1 MKQRLLYTA
10 LMLFAVLG
18 MARAADEISI
28 TVPKGKSA
36 TITVKVSASNT
47 IVLNVDGTKKKD
59 LTGNSSYTVDKNE
72 AKEQS
77 VTLSGNGLTSLEITG
92 NASALIID
100 NNGLET
106 LKASGLG
113 LETLTFTSAT
123 GLKDLNVSNNK
134 LSGGFAGNGL
144 NALVTLDA
152 SNNRITGFS
161 NAFSS
166 IEITSIKFS
175 NNKVSSASFA
185 NLTKIETLEIENNE
199 LTSLTVPSTIKTL
212 KVGGNRLTSITGAPD
227 KGITWG
233 TQTISANAINDKT
246 ANGGFDMAESSLNL
260 LFAKAKLTD
269 VEWNKISDSDI
280 KWERQKDGTTYETV
294 THGVRKHK
302 ASYPSTFYFYDS
314 NNIYTS
320 GTYRATITYNGVT
333 MIVEDI
339 KINPAKFN
347 ITIGSDVHVAKG
359 SSAIKNQGEVSQ
371 GDILVVTAKKEG
383 YDLKEFAFSNMQL
396 VDGSEATSNPATFRI
411 EGKWDATNNKD
422 LLPAISA
429 SFVDEQVTVKCND
442 VAASEGSV
450 KITATKG
457 DQIVAIQPGKTGTKV
472 AKNSTIEIRIAPQV
486 GYEATLAIGG
496 QNKGITLN
504 DDGVYV
510 YTIKGE
516 DVIADMDVSVNMKKK
531 AAITLTVKLEG
542 ATTAIDDGTFA
553 LISATGSEYS
563 KSLWIDNKDASLLSL
578 TDLEIGKKVQL
589 YFALTKQAVEGTGG
603 NFSSPRTIQDVKLNS
618 TQVLALTTKAASPA
632 PNETGDAAIYYTA
645 SFVVPPT
652 DAILTI
658 TTKTLTKVE
667 IKTEKPDAQKYT
679 YDGTAKPFKFTTVPA
694 GLESEMIV
702 KYRASNLTEQTAF
715 AKDAPVAA
723 GTYKVSY
730 SMDATTDHAGIA
742 EDNSTYTIV
751 IDAATPQITKIPT
764 VDVKDG
770 KYVIT
775 GGEAK
780 FGDTVL
786 RGRFRVT
793 SDGDADNNIDETTQV
808 ATKKEAHVVTV
819 KFVAENTDGSDN
831 SNFKPAAVNTKSTFE
846 GEGMVEEYTVA
857 VANLPE
863 GVSLVMYNGSNIV
876 ASGSKV
882 PKDTKLK
889 FVATIPENMY
899 MGTSADPSAHLRTTT
914 DLDGSSGKIYA
925 DKPIFDLEKG
935 TIEYTLSAGITKG
948 EVYTIVGSAL
958 QVDKNFKVELPEQKV
973 AYTGNAHFYPLDKVI
988 VKNSNDER
996 ISELSTVFDT
1006 YPIQFSYKDKDGNI
1020 VALPKDAGKY
1030 TVVVTIP
1037 YQGRNSEHYKLY
1049 KEYTGEFVAA
1059 LVITPV
1065 ETELTTA
1072 PRPTLIAKN
1081 QALKQ
1086 SELIGGLV
1094 KTKDAS
1100 ELTVAGTFDWKDK
1113 SATPRDG
1120 AICDVVFTPAS
1131 TNYTGFETK
1140 VKIAVSDKNLVTF
1153 AQPVGLGVITVSDN
1167 KSNVYET
1174 GKEVLNGTTLN
1185 IQAVALAGFE
1195 LKSILIN
1202 GKQYTSSPV
1211 SYTVKDESVAIEAIF
1226 QPKAAEPEDPI
1237 IDPNSQYAVTLP
1249 KANDVRGVMI
1259 GKPGVNAVLKDKP
1272 FSFTLNTLAA
1282 DAEKVVVKVNGS
1294 ELKPVDGA
1302 YTIAKV
1308 SENTTVQISLTN
1320 PTPLNVVVETVAKNA
1335 NGYVM
1340 GKVLVDGPSD
1350 GVCYYND
1357 EITLVATPESGVTFT
1372 GWSDDKDAKSQLRTL
1387 TVTKDVTIKALF
1399 SGIPTGIEDIQ
1410 TARVFGTDGYL
1421 VIEGVAKGKVAV
1433 VGMDGRVQYHQVS
1446 GDIRIPLATGVYGY
1460 VLEDGSKVIRN
1471 KVYVK

>member
-1 MKQRLLYTA
+1 MIMKQRLLYTA

-47 IVLNVDGTKKKD
+47 IVLNVDRTKKKD
-59 LTGNSSYTVDKNE
+59 LTGNSSYTIDKNE
-72 AKEQS
+72 DNEQS

-92 NASALIID
+92 NASALTID

-113 LETLTFTSAT
+113 LETLTFKSAT

-134 LSGGFAGNGL
+134 LSGGFAGKGL

-161 NAFSS
+161 NPFSS
-166 IEITSIKFS
+166 NDITSIKFS
-175 NNKVSSASFA
+175 NNKVSSASFV
-185 NLTKIETLEIENNE
+185 NLTKIQTLEIENNE
-199 LTSLTVPSTIKTL
+199 LVSLTVPSTIKIL

-233 TQTISANAINDKT
+233 TQTISASTIADKT
-246 ANGGFDMAESSLNL
+246 ANGGFDMADPSLNL
-260 LFAKAKLTD
+260 LFGKAKLTD

-302 ASYPSTFYFYDS
+302 DAYPSTFYFYDS

-339 KINPAKFN
+339 KIDPAKFQ

-396 VDGSEATSNPATFRI
+396 VDGSEATSNPATFQV
-411 EGKWDATNNKD
+411 EGKWDATNSTD

-486 GYEATLAIGG
+486 GYDATLAIGG
-496 QNKGITLN
+496 DNKVITLN
-504 DDGVYV
+504 ADGVYV
-510 YTIKGE
+510 YTINAVDVKE
-516 DVIADMDVSVNMKKK
+516 DLVISVNMKKK
-531 AAITLTVKLEG
+531 AAIKLSIQLEG
-542 ATTAIDDGTFA
+542 VATSLDCGAFGLT
-553 LISATGSEYS
+553 SVTGAKDPKY
-563 KSLWIDNKDASLLSL
+563 LWIDNKFIEAANLELS
-578 TDLEIGKKVQL
+578 DLEIGQEVQVR
-589 YFALTKQAVEGTGG
+589 FTLTEQAVSGT
-603 NFSSPRTIQDVKLNS
+603 NAYTSPVTIQDVKLN
-618 TQVLALTTKAASPA
+618 TQVLKYVTEKVKSSGAGTVALL
-632 PNETGDAAIYYTA
+632 YTA

-652 DAILTI
+652 DATLTI
-658 TTKTLTKVE
+658 TTKQLTKVA

-702 KYRASNLTEQTAF
+702 KYRASNLTDQTAF

-742 EDNSTYTIV
+742 ENNSTYTIE
-751 IDAATPQITKIPT
+751 IEAATPQITKIPT
-764 VDVKDG
+764 VDVKDS

-793 SDGDADNNIDETTQV
+793 SDGDNNINGATQD

-831 SNFKPAAVNTKSTFE
+831 SNFKSAAVNTKSTFE
-846 GEGMVEEYTVA
+846 GEGTVEEYTVA

-882 PKDTKLK
+882 PKGTKLK
-889 FVATIPENMY
+889 FVATIPENMALDADKLHLRKQSNP
-899 MGTSADPSAHLRTTT
+899 SADLCTPI
-914 DLDGSSGKIYA
+914 LDG
-925 DKPIFDLEKG
+925 DTRTF
-935 TIEYTLSAGITKG
+935 TCTLDDGITAG
-948 EVYTIVGSAL
+948 EVYTIVGEIVF
-958 QVDKNFKVELPEQKV
+958 QIDNKFKVELPIQKE
-973 AYTGNAHFYPLDKVI
+973 AYTGNTHFYTLTNVVVRKA
-988 VKNSNDER
+988 NDEK
-996 ISELSTVFDT
+996 IEDLANAFSTV
-1006 YPIQFSYKDKDGNI
+1006 PIQFSYKDKDGKT
-1020 VALPKDAGKY
+1020 VALPKDAGEY

-1037 YQGRNSEHYKLY
+1037 YQGNKSNY
-1049 KEYTGEFVAA
+1049 KEYEEFVGEYNDA

-1065 ETELTTA
+1065 GTELVTA

-1094 KTKDAS
+1094 QTKDAS
-1100 ELTVAGTFDWKDK
+1100 KITVAGTFDWKDK

-1153 AQPVGLGVITVSDN
+1153 AQPVGLGVITVSDD

-1249 KANDVRGVMI
+1249 KANDVRGVVI

-1294 ELKPVDGA
+1294 ELKPVDGT

-1399 SGIPTGIEDIQ
+1399 SGIPTGIEEIQ

-1421 VIEGVAKGKVAV
+1421 VIEGVAKGKVTV
-1433 VGMDGRVQYHQVS
+1433 VGMDGRVQYYQVS

>member
-1 MKQRLLYTA
+1 MIMKQRLLYTA

-92 NASALIID
+92 NASALTID

-113 LETLTFTSAT
+113 LETLTFKSAT

-134 LSGGFAGNGL
+134 LSGGFAGKGL

-166 IEITSIKFS
+166 NEITSIKFS
-175 NNKVSSASFA
+175 NNKVSSASFV

-227 KGITWG
+227 KGVTWG
-233 TQTISANAINDKT
+233 TQTISANTINDKT
-246 ANGGFDMAESSLNL
+246 ANGGFDMAATSLNL
-260 LFAKAKLTD
+260 LFGKAKLSD
-269 VEWNKISDSDI
+269 VEWSDISDANI

-302 ASYPSTFYFYDS
+302 DAYPSTFYFYDS

-396 VDGSEATSNPATFRI
+396 VDGSEATSNPATFQV
-411 EGKWDATNNKD
+411 EGKWDATNSTD

-496 QNKGITLN
+496 QNKEITLN

-563 KSLWIDNKDASLLSL
+563 KSLWIDNKDASSLSL
-578 TDLEIGKKVQL
+578 SDLEIGKKVQL

-618 TQVLALTTKAASPA
+618 TQVLALTTKAASPVSA
-632 PNETGDAAIYYTA
+632 GDPAIYYTA

-652 DAILTI
+652 DATLTI
-658 TTKTLTKVE
+658 TTKQLTKVE

-702 KYRASNLTEQTAF
+702 KYRASNLTDQTAF

-742 EDNSTYTIV
+742 ENNSTYTIE
-751 IDAATPQITKIPT
+751 IEAATPQITKIPT
-764 VDVKDG
+764 VDVKDS

-786 RGRFRVT
+786 KGRFRIT
-793 SDGDADNNIDETTQV
+793 SDGTSNINETTQD

-846 GEGMVEEYTVA
+846 GEGTVEEYTVA

-882 PKDTKLK
+882 PKGTKLK
-889 FVATIPENMY
+889 FVATIPENMALD
-899 MGTSADPSAHLRTTT
+899 ADKLHLRKQNDLTT
-914 DLDGSSGKIYA
+914 DL
-925 DKPIFDLEKG
+925 
-935 TIEYTLSAGITKG
+935 YTAPTLDSDTRTFTCTLDNGITTG
-948 EVYTIVGSAL
+948 EVYTIVGETAF
-958 QVDKNFKVELPEQKV
+958 QIDKQFKVELPVQKV
-973 AYTGNAHFYPLDKVI
+973 AYTGNTHFYTLTNVV
-988 VKNSNDER
+988 VKKADDQQ
-996 ISELSTVFDT
+996 ISDLAADFTAV
-1006 YPIQFSYKDKDGNI
+1006 PIQFSYKDKDGKT

-1037 YQGRNSEHYKLY
+1037 YQGNKSNY
-1049 KEYTGEFVAA
+1049 KEYEEFVGEYNDA

-1065 ETELTTA
+1065 GTELVTA

-1094 KTKDAS
+1094 QTKDAS
-1100 ELTVAGTFDWKDK
+1100 KITVAGTFDWKDK

-1294 ELKPVDGA
+1294 ELKPVDGT

-1308 SENTTVQISLTN
+1308 SENTTVQVSLAS

-1335 NGYVM
+1335 NGYMM
-1340 GKVLVDGPSD
+1340 GKVLVEGPSD

-1357 EITLVATPESGVTFT
+1357 KIMLAADPESGVTFT
-1372 GWSDDKDAKSQLRTL
+1372 GWSDDKDVKNPVRTL
-1387 TVTKDVTIKALF
+1387 TLTKDVTIKALF
-1399 SGIPTGIEDIQ
+1399 SGIPTGIESIQ
-1410 TARVFGTDGYL
+1410 TAKVYGVEGYL
-1421 VIEGVAKGKVAV
+1421 VIEGVAKGKVTV
-1433 VGMDGRVQYHQVS
+1433 VGMDGRVQYHQIS

>member
-1 MKQRLLYTA
+1 MKQRLLYTF

-36 TITVKVSASNT
+36 TIATVSGANT
-47 IVLNVDGTKKKD
+47 IVLTVDGTSKE
-59 LTGNSSYTVDKNE
+59 LTGNSSYTIDKNDD
-72 AKEQS
+72 KEQT
-77 VTLSGNGLTSLEITG
+77 VTLLGNGLTSLEITG
-92 NASALIID
+92 NASALTIN

-113 LETLTFTSAT
+113 LETITFPSAT

-134 LSGGFAGNGL
+134 LSGGFAGTAL
-144 NALVTLDA
+144 AALVTLDA
-152 SNNRITGFS
+152 SNNKISGFPS
-161 NAFSS
+161 AFTSKA
-166 IEITSIKFS
+166 ITSIKFS
-175 NNKVSSASFA
+175 NNKITEAGFTTQT
-185 NLTKIETLEIENNE
+185 NLETLEIENNE
-199 LTSLTVPSTIKTL
+199 LTSLSVPSTIKTL
-212 KVGGNRLTSITGAPD
+212 KVGGNRLTLITGAPD
-227 KGITWG
+227 KGVAWG

-246 ANGGFDMAESSLNL
+246 ANGGFDMAGPSLNL
-260 LFAKAKLTD
+260 LFGKAKPSD
-269 VEWNKISDSDI
+269 VKWSDISDANI
-280 KWERQKDGTTYETV
+280 KWERQKDGTTYESV

-339 KINPAKFN
+339 KINPAKFQ
-347 ITIGSDVHVAKG
+347 ITIGSDVHVAKEK
-359 SSAIKNQGEVSQ
+359 SAIKNQAEVSQ

-396 VDGSEATSNPATFRI
+396 VDGSTATTNPATFRV
-411 EGKWDATNNKD
+411 EGKWDATNSTD
-422 LLPAISA
+422 LSPAISA

-450 KITATKG
+450 RITATKG
-457 DQIVAIQPGKTGTKV
+457 DKITAVQLGETGTKV

-496 QNKGITLN
+496 DLKEITPN
-504 DDGVYV
+504 ADGVYV
-510 YTIKGE
+510 YTIEAKDVKE
-516 DVIADMDVSVNMKKK
+516 DLVISVNMKKK
-531 AAITLTVKLEG
+531 AAITLSVKLEG
-542 ATTAIDDGTFA
+542 ATTTIDDGTFA
-553 LISATGSEYS
+553 LISVTGAASS
-563 KSLWIDNKDASLLSL
+563 SQLWIDNEDAKNLSL
-578 TDLEIGKKVQL
+578 TNLEIGKKVQI
-589 YFALTKQAVEGTGG
+589 YFALTKQAVEGAGG
-603 NFSSPRTIQDVKLNS
+603 NFPSPRTIQDIKLNS

-632 PNETGDAAIYYTA
+632 PVSAENPAIYYTA

-652 DAILTI
+652 DATLTI
-658 TTKTLTKVE
+658 TTKQLTKVA
-667 IKTEKPDAQKYT
+667 IKTEKPDAQKHT

-702 KYRASNLTEQTAF
+702 KYRASNLTDQTAF

-742 EDNSTYTIV
+742 EDNSTYTIE
-751 IDAATPQITKIPT
+751 IEAATPQITKIPT

-786 RGRFRVT
+786 KGRFRVT
-793 SDGDADNNIDETTQV
+793 SDGTDGINETTQV

-831 SNFKPAAVNTKSTFE
+831 SNFKSAEVNTKSTVE
-846 GEGMVEEYTVA
+846 GEGTVEEYTVA

-882 PKDTKLK
+882 PKGTKLK

-899 MGTSADPSAHLRTTT
+899 MGVSANPAAHLRTTT
-914 DLDGSSGKIYA
+914 DLDGSSGAIYESN
-925 DKPIFDLEKG
+925 PPFDLEKG
-935 TIEYTLSAGITKG
+935 TIEYTLKTGITKG
-948 EVYTIVGSAL
+948 EVYTIVGLAL
-958 QVDKNFKVELPEQKV
+958 QVDKNFKVELPELKV

-988 VKNSNDER
+988 VKNSNDGK
-996 ISELSTVFDT
+996 ISNLSTVFDT
-1006 YPIQFSYKDKDGNI
+1006 YPIRFSYKDKDGNI

-1037 YQGRNSEHYKLY
+1037 YQGRNSEDYKLY
-1049 KEYTGEFVAA
+1049 KEFTGEFVAA

-1100 ELTVAGTFDWKDK
+1100 ELTVAGTFDWKNK

-1131 TNYTGFETK
+1131 TNYTGFETT

-1153 AQPVGLGVITVSDN
+1153 AQPVGLGVITVSDD

-1211 SYTVKDESVAIEAIF
+1211 SYTVKDESVAIEAVF

-1294 ELKPVDGA
+1294 ELKPVDGT

-1308 SENTTVQISLTN
+1308 SENTTVQVSLAN

-1335 NGYVM
+1335 NGYMM
-1340 GKVLVDGPSD
+1340 GKVLVEGPSD

-1357 EITLVATPESGVTFT
+1357 KITLAADPESGVTFT
-1372 GWSDDKDAKSQLRTL
+1372 GWSDDKDVKNPVRTL
-1387 TVTKDVTIKALF
+1387 TLTKDVTIKALF
-1399 SGIPTGIEDIQ
+1399 SGIPTGIEAIQ
-1410 TARVFGTDGYL
+1410 TAKVYGVEGYL
-1421 VIEGVAKGKVAV
+1421 VIEGVAKGKVTV
-1433 VGMDGRVQYHQVS
+1433 VGMDGRVQYYQVS

>member
-36 TITVKVSASNT
+36 TIAVKVSPSYT
-47 IVLNVDGTKKKD
+47 IDLKVDGTRVKQLQGDDSFTVNKNDDKD
-59 LTGNSSYTVDKNE
+59 
-72 AKEQS
+72 QS
-77 VTLSGNGLTSLEITG
+77 VILSGYILTSLEITG

-113 LETLTFTSAT
+113 LETLTFTNAT

-144 NALVTLDA
+144 KALVTLDA
-152 SNNRITGFS
+152 SNNKISGFPS
-161 NAFSS
+161 AFTSKA
-166 IEITSIKFS
+166 ITSIKFS
-175 NNKVSSASFA
+175 NNKITKAGFTTQT
-185 NLTKIETLEIENNE
+185 NLETLEIENNE
-199 LTSLTVPSTIKTL
+199 LTSLSVPSTIKTL
-212 KVGGNRLTSITGAPD
+212 KVGGNRLTRITGAPD
-227 KGITWG
+227 KGVAWG
-233 TQTISANAINDKT
+233 TQTISAKDITNKT
-246 ANGGFDMAESSLNL
+246 ANGGFDMADASLNL

-302 ASYPSTFYFYDS
+302 DAYPSTFYFYDS

-339 KINPAKFN
+339 KIDPAKFQ
-347 ITIGSDVHVAKG
+347 ITIGSDVHVAKEK
-359 SSAIKNQGEVSQ
+359 SAIKNQEEVSQ

-396 VDGSEATSNPATFRI
+396 VDGSTATTNPATFRV
-411 EGKWDATNNKD
+411 EGKWDATNSTD
-422 LLPAISA
+422 LSPAISA

-450 KITATKG
+450 RITATKG
-457 DQIVAIQPGKTGTKV
+457 NKITAVQLGETGTKV

-496 QNKGITLN
+496 DLKEITPN
-504 DDGVYV
+504 ADGVYV
-510 YTIKGE
+510 YTIEAKDVKE
-516 DVIADMDVSVNMKKK
+516 DLVISVNMKKK
-531 AAITLTVKLEG
+531 AAITLSVKLEG
-542 ATTAIDDGTFA
+542 ATTTIDDGTFA
-553 LISATGSEYS
+553 LISVTGAASS
-563 KSLWIDNKDASLLSL
+563 SQLWIDNEDAKNLSL
-578 TDLEIGKKVQL
+578 TNLEIGKKVQI
-589 YFALTKQAVEGTGG
+589 YFALTKQAVEGAGG
-603 NFSSPRTIQDVKLNS
+603 NFPSPRTIQDIKLNS

-632 PNETGDAAIYYTA
+632 PNKVEDAAIYYTA

-652 DAILTI
+652 DATLTI
-658 TTKTLTKVE
+658 TTKTLTKVA
-667 IKTEKPDAQKYT
+667 IKTEKPGAQKHT

-751 IDAATPQITKIPT
+751 IDKATPQITKIPT

-786 RGRFRVT
+786 KGRFRVT
-793 SDGDADNNIDETTQV
+793 SDGDADNNINETTQD

-819 KFVAENTDGSDN
+819 KFVAENADGSDN
-831 SNFKPAAVNTKSTFE
+831 SNFKPAEVNTKSTFE
-846 GEGMVEEYTVA
+846 GEGRVEEYTVA

-882 PKDTKLK
+882 PKGTKLK

-899 MGTSADPSAHLRTTT
+899 MGVSANPAAHLRTTT
-914 DLDGSSGKIYA
+914 DLDGSSGAIYESN
-925 DKPIFDLEKG
+925 PPFDLEKG
-935 TIEYTLSAGITKG
+935 TIEYTLKTGITKG
-948 EVYTIVGSAL
+948 EVYTIVGLAL
-958 QVDKNFKVELPEQKV
+958 QVDKNFKVELPELKV

-988 VKNSNDER
+988 VKNSNDGK
-996 ISELSTVFDT
+996 ISNLSTVFDT
-1006 YPIQFSYKDKDGNI
+1006 YPIRFSYKDKDGNI

-1037 YQGRNSEHYKLY
+1037 YQGRNSEDYKLY
-1049 KEYTGEFVAA
+1049 KEFTGEFVAA

-1065 ETELTTA
+1065 ETELTKA

-1120 AICDVVFTPAS
+1120 DICDVVFTPAN
-1131 TNYTGFETK
+1131 TNFTGFETT
-1140 VKIAVSDKNLVTF
+1140 VRIAVSDKNLVTF
-1153 AQPVGLGVITVSDN
+1153 AQPVGLGVITVSDD

-1294 ELKPVDGA
+1294 ELKPVDGT

-1308 SENTTVQISLTN
+1308 SENTTVQVSLAN

-1335 NGYVM
+1335 NGYMM
-1340 GKVLVDGPSD
+1340 GKVLVEGPSD

-1357 EITLVATPESGVTFT
+1357 KITLAADPESGVTFT
-1372 GWSDDKDAKSQLRTL
+1372 GWSDDKDVKNPVRTL
-1387 TVTKDVTIKALF
+1387 TLTKDVTIKALF
-1399 SGIPTGIEDIQ
+1399 SGIPTGIESIQ
-1410 TARVFGTDGYL
+1410 TAKVYGVEGYL
-1421 VIEGVAKGKVAV
+1421 VIEGVAKGKVTV